1 MYIRQQKKKQT
12 NNKMADLNTNIQV
25 KSLNVNKLKLQ
36 IRDENFNT
44 LKQLNSNKRYSFN
57 INFRKVKNKRIIEQ
71 YERKFFILHK
81 ADSK

>member
-1 MYIRQQKKKQT
+1 
-12 NNKMADLNTNIQV
+12 MADLNTNIQV

-71 YERKFFILHK
+71 YKRKFFILHK

>member
-12 NNKMADLNTNIQV
+12 NNKISDLNTNIQV